1 MGVFSFKLD
10 SSKKSSNK
18 DSPQGSKIETPSH
31 HSHNPFISS
40 ADPSANN
47 SLHASRSESPEAMGN
62 RQTRSQALDLVKNQ
76 VMINYLYQQQGNN
89 GWRSSQPGIDEGVL
103 LRVTREN
110 YLAFPPE
117 LTDTNLAAVLR
128 ELNVQSAMTIHS
140 QVIKSYL
147 LSMPHATEL
156 PLLNGLAV
164 QVVPT
169 VQDLAKA
176 RVHHFAAVVASEGRL
191 VVWDDDAVNMLNRAK
206 TIEWE
211 LMQLLWTTNT
221 VNSKTASKVDLT
233 INEKEEVDSAS
244 EESAA
249 PKPRPTIFINT
260 VLVSLSLCLMISALG
275 LGVRKLVVEMQYEKG
290 SSSGSYTRLAF
301 LALTPLWMF
310 LGMFFFNALVASIA
324 QCIGPI
330 QQMNINSK
338 HYSAIPVQRITRDFP
353 HVTIQCPVYK
363 ESLAE
368 VIQPTIVSI
377 KKAISTYE
385 LQGGSANIFINDDGL
400 QLIDDE
406 QREERMAFYANNG
419 IGWVARPPHS
429 SEPGGFQR
437 KGKFKKASNMN
448 FALAL
453 SCSMEDKLL
462 DIKRGSG
469 WTSVDEAD
477 ATSWALEQAVA
488 DTNGL
493 AWADGNIRI
502 GDYILLIDSD
512 TRVPVDCFLDAVS
525 ELESAPEVAI
535 LQFSSGVMNVTDNY
549 FEMGITF
556 FTNLIYSSI
565 RFGVAN
571 GDVAPFVGHN
581 AILRWSA
588 LQDVSFEEDGRIK
601 FWSESHVSEDFDM
614 ALRCQIKGYITR
626 LAAWAGDGFQEGVSL
641 TVYDELARWQKY
653 AYGCNELVF
662 HPYRFWFIR
671 GPITPLF
678 IRFLRSN
685 MPIASKI
692 NIISYIGTYYAIG
705 GSWIMTLANYFL
717 VGWFQGY
724 LDKYYLDSWNIWIT
738 VLVVFTGLGNVAL
751 ATLRYRTGERSFL
764 GALYE
769 NFKWLFM
776 FFIFLG
782 GISIHVSEAL
792 LAHGFEVNMTW
803 GATAKTLEFTNF
815 FKEVPRTLR
824 KFWFSFT
831 VCILM
836 IATMI
841 IMARAS
847 FVPYSWH
854 ITQLSPLAPLCSMV
868 AAHILLPLALNPGL
882 MTFAW

>member
-1 MGVFSFKLD
+1 MGVFSFKQN
-10 SSKKSSNK
+10 SPKGSKKPP
-18 DSPQGSKIETPSH
+18 SPPTSKFETQTPPPQQH
-31 HSHNPFISS
+31 EHDPFISS

-47 SLHASRSESPEAMGN
+47 SLRASRSESPADMHN
-62 RQTRSQALDLVKNQ
+62 RQTHGQALDVVKNQ

-89 GWRSSQPGIDEGVL
+89 GWRSSQPGLDEGVL
-103 LRVTREN
+103 LKVTRDR
-110 YLAFPPE
+110 YLTFPPE
-117 LTDTNLAAVLR
+117 LADTRLAAVLE

-147 LSMPHATEL
+147 LSMPDVTEL

-191 VVWDDDAVNMLNRAK
+191 VVWDDDAINMLNRAK

-211 LMQLLWTTNT
+211 LMQLLWNSDTL
-221 VNSKTASKVDLT
+221 NSKTASKVDLT
-233 INEKEEVDSAS
+233 ITEKVESDSAS

-260 VLVSLSLCLMISALG
+260 VLVSLALCLMISALG
-275 LGVRKLVVEMQYEKG
+275 LGLRKLIVEMQYERG
-290 SSSGSYTRLAF
+290 YSSGAYTRLAF

-310 LGMFFFNALVASIA
+310 LGMFFFNALIASIA

-330 QQMNINSK
+330 QQMKINSR
-338 HYSAIPVQRITRDFP
+338 HYSAVPVKRITHDFP

-363 ESLAE
+363 ESLRE

-400 QLIDDE
+400 QLIDE
-406 QREERMAFYANNG
+406 EEREERIAFYANNG

-429 SEPGGFQR
+429 NEPGGFQR

-453 SCSMEDKLL
+453 SCAMEDKLL
-462 DIKRGSG
+462 NIVRDPE
-469 WTSVDEAD
+469 WTSVDEAE

-493 AWADGNIRI
+493 AWADGNIRV

-512 TRVPVDCFLDAVS
+512 TRVPVDCLLDAVS

-556 FTNLIYSSI
+556 FTNLVYSSI

-588 LQDVSFEEDGRIK
+588 VQDVSFQEDGRVK

-662 HPYRFWFIR
+662 QPYRFWLIR

-678 IRFLRSN
+678 MRFLRSN

-705 GSWIMTLANYFL
+705 GSWIMTLVNYFL

-738 VLVVFTGLGNVAL
+738 VLVVFTGLGNIAL

-764 GALYE
+764 GALFE

-824 KFWFSFT
+824 RFWFSFT
-831 VCILM
+831 VSFLM

-841 IMARAS
+841 IMAKAK
-847 FVPYSWH
+847 FIPYS
-854 ITQLSPLAPLCSMV
+854 
-868 AAHILLPLALNPGL
+868 
-882 MTFAW
+882 